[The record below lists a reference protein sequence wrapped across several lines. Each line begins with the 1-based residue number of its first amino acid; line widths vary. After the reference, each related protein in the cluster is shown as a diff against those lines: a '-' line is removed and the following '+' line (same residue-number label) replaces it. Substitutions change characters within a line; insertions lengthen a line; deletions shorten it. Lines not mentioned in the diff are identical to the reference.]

1 MILSLYNKYIL
12 PKVLNCTCGSKPI
25 NYQRAKIVPL
35 AEGVILDIGI
45 GSGLNIPFY
54 NKSKI
59 KYLYGLDPSKEL
71 IEMAKPF
78 AKKNQIEIEFLKCG
92 AEKIPLSDNS
102 IDTVL
107 ITYTMCTIPDV
118 SLSNSEIMRVLKDNG
133 KLLFCEHGLAP
144 DANIAKWQKR
154 INPFW
159 GKIAGGCNLDRN
171 IPKLITSS
179 GFKISNMEEMY
190 LPSTPKFAGYNYW
203 GVAEKININLNT

>member
-1 MILSLYNKYIL
+1 MSFYDKYIL
-12 PKVLNCTCGSKPI
+12 PKVLNCTCASKPI
-25 NYQRAKIVPL
+25 RYQRDKIVPL
-35 AEGVILDIGI
+35 AEGVVLDVGI

-59 KYLYGLDPSKEL
+59 DYLYGLDPSKEL
-71 IEMAKPF
+71 LDIAKSI
-78 AKKNQIEIEFLKCG
+78 AKENQLEVNLLQCS
-92 AEKIPLSDNS
+92 AERMPLPDRS

-118 SLSNSEIMRVLKDNG
+118 ALSNSEIMRVLKDDG

-144 DANIAKWQKR
+144 DKNIAKWQKR
-154 INPFW
+154 INPLW
-159 GKIAGGCNLDRN
+159 SKIAGGCNLNRN
-171 IPKLITSS
+171 IPKLISSS

-203 GVAEKININLNT
+203 GVAKK

>member
-1 MILSLYNKYIL
+1 MSFYDKYIL
-12 PKVLNCTCGSKPI
+12 PKVLNCTCASKPI
-25 NYQRAKIVPL
+25 RYQRDKIVPL
-35 AEGVILDIGI
+35 AEGVVLDVGI

-59 KYLYGLDPSKEL
+59 NYLYGLDPSKEL
-71 IEMAKPF
+71 LDIAKSI
-78 AKKNQIEIEFLKCG
+78 ANENQLEVDFLQCS
-92 AEKIPLSDNS
+92 AESIPLPDRS

-118 SLSNSEIMRVLKDNG
+118 ALSNSEIMRVLKDDG

-144 DANIAKWQKR
+144 DKNIAKWQKR
-154 INPFW
+154 INPLW
-159 GKIAGGCNLDRN
+159 GKIAGGCNLNRD
-171 IPKLITSS
+171 IPILISSS

-203 GVAEKININLNT
+203 GVAKK

>member
-1 MILSLYNKYIL
+1 MD
-12 PKVLNCTCGSKPI
+12 V
-25 NYQRAKIVPL
+25 
-35 AEGVILDIGI
+35 GI

-59 KYLYGLDPSKEL
+59 NYLYGLDPSKEL
-71 IEMAKPF
+71 LDIAKSI
-78 AKKNQIEIEFLKCG
+78 ANENQLEVDFLQCS
-92 AEKIPLSDNS
+92 AESIPLPDRS

-118 SLSNSEIMRVLKDNG
+118 ALSNSEIMRVLKDDG

-144 DANIAKWQKR
+144 DKNIAKWQKR
-154 INPFW
+154 INPLW
-159 GKIAGGCNLDRN
+159 GKIAGGCNLNRD
-171 IPKLITSS
+171 IPKLISSS

-203 GVAEKININLNT
+203 GVAKK